1 MNATKETAL
10 ALLRESVN
18 NPGAEFRDGQWEAIE
33 QLLEDDARLLVVQ
46 RTGWGKSVVYFLAT
60 RLLRERGAGPTLL
73 VSPLLALMRNQ
84 IEAARRIGVQAAAIN
99 STNRD
104 AWDDIERRIAD
115 GSLDVLLI
123 SPERLANDG
132 FRRNVLERVAGKVG
146 LFVVDEAHCISD
158 WGHDFRPDYQ
168 RIVRVLRQLPPSV
181 AVLATTAT
189 ANDRVV
195 QDVEAQLG
203 DDVRTIRGGLGRSSL
218 RLQATRLPHPA
229 ERLAW
234 LAGTLPGIEGNGI
247 VYVRTVRDAHRVSA
261 WLQTQGIDAQPYYGS
276 QPTDEREALE
286 QRLLDNGVKALV
298 ATSALGMGF
307 DKPDLGF
314 VVHYQRPG
322 SVVAY
327 YQQVGRAGRA
337 VADAYGVLLSGSE
350 DDRITDYFIESA
362 FPPAEHVEAI
372 LGALADGG
380 KTTSELQREL
390 NLSGGQIGKV
400 LKRLDVTDPSPVAK
414 SGRQWVATGV
424 AYAPDLDHQEKL
436 TAIRRAE
443 QEQLQRYMDGER
455 CLMAFLR
462 DALDDPDAEPCG
474 QCAVCLGHALLAE
487 EPDKVLVR
495 QAAAF
500 LDDSV
505 LPIEPRKQRPDRTK
519 IPEDVRAEP
528 GRALAFY
535 NEPGWGREVA
545 QGREAGHFS
554 DDLVEAAATLIQEK
568 WRPSPAPQWVA
579 CVPSR
584 ARPTLVPDFARRLAD
599 RLGLEFVEAVGAVR
613 EKEPQAEQ
621 SNSHFRVENLR
632 GAYAAR
638 VPAAVQGQP
647 VLLVD
652 DLADSTW
659 TLTVVAGMLRKKGSG
674 PVLPFAL
681 ALSGR

>member
-1 MNATKETAL
+1 MRDSAL
-10 ALLRESVN
+10 SLLRRSVD
-18 NPGAEFRDGQWEAIE
+18 NPEAEFRDGQWEAI
-33 QLLEDDARLLVVQ
+33 QTLVEDRARLLVVQ

-84 IEAARRIGVQAAAIN
+84 IEAARRIGVEAAAIN

-115 GSLDVLLI
+115 GTLDVLLI
-123 SPERLANDG
+123 SPERLANDS
-132 FRRNVLERVAGKVG
+132 FRQNVLQRVAGRVG

-195 QDVEAQLG
+195 HDVEAQLG
-203 DDVRTIRGGLGRSSL
+203 RDVRTIRGGLGRSSL
-218 RLQATRLPHPA
+218 RLQATRLPRPA

-234 LAGTLPGIEGNGI
+234 LAEHLPQIEGNGI

-261 WLQTQGIDAQPYYGS
+261 WLQSQGLDAEPYYGS

-286 QRLLDNGVKALV
+286 QRLLANGVKALV

-337 VADAYGVLLSGSE
+337 VADAYGVLLSGTE
-350 DDRITDYFIESA
+350 DDAITDYFIESA
-362 FPPAEHVEAI
+362 FPPADHVEAV
-372 LGALADGG
+372 LGALRDGG
-380 KTTSELQREL
+380 KTTSELQASL

-400 LKRLDVTDPSPVAK
+400 LKRLDVEDPSPVARE
-414 SGRQWVATGV
+414 SRAWVATGV
-424 AYAPDLDHQEKL
+424 AYAPDLDHQAAL

-443 QEQLQRYMDGER
+443 QEQLQRYMAGER

-462 DALDDPDAEPCG
+462 DALDDPDAQPCG
-474 QCAVCLGHALLAE
+474 RCAVCLGHALLPEA
-487 EPDKVLVR
+487 PDPGLVR

-528 GRALAFY
+528 GRALCFY
-535 NEPGWGREVA
+535 DEPGWGRAVA
-545 QGREAGHFS
+545 RGREAGHLG
-554 DDLVEAAATLIQEK
+554 DDLVEAAAALVRDR
-568 WRPSPAPQWVA
+568 WRPRPAPQWVTS
-579 CVPSR
+579 VPSQ
-584 ARPTLVPDFARRLAD
+584 ARPDLVPDFARRLAD
-599 RLGLEFVEAVGAVR
+599 RLGLPFVAAVGATR
-613 EKEPQAEQ
+613 PKAPQAEQ
-621 SNSHFRVENLR
+621 SNSHFRLENLR

-638 VPAAVQGQP
+638 VPQAHHGQP

-659 TLTVVAGMLRKKGSG
+659 TLTVVAGTLRKRGAG
-674 PVLPFAL
+674 PVLPLAL